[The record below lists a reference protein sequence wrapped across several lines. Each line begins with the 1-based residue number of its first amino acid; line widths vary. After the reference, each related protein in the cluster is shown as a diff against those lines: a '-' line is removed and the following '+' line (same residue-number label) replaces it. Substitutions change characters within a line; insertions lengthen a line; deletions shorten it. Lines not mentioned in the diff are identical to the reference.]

1 MYKDYIAED
10 RIRGIEQQHNI
21 MVIVG
26 NGFDISVLKKY
37 RKDNLVPSY
46 RMFYDFLQYRGIS
59 KDNLL
64 FSKMTKDRET
74 GKENWSDFE
83 NSLFELLNDSYS
95 ADVLEKA
102 LQEIQSYFLLFLN
115 DVITPDISIKLNN
128 DTETYKWGRKTLTSF
143 LGDLDKED
151 YLRMRFPLKT
161 DHYHMFNYLFV
172 NFNYTSLLDNYI
184 YMDRKQ
190 FEPHPYRTVDTNFKF
205 YPDPNGYSNNGINQ
219 NTVWSTFLMQD
230 IIHPH
235 GFQNIPR
242 SMLFGVESDK
252 YKKNRFAKRLVKSYW
267 AQNDQKYQ
275 SYFDNTE
282 LFVIYG
288 ASLGITD
295 SWWWKNIYDSLL
307 NNGSELIIYSH
318 SNSDKEE
325 VKNKFINACQIEC
338 NKVDK
343 QHVLDHIFVAPIIEN
358 KTILFSLG
366 VNDS

>member
-1 MYKDYIAED
+1 MYKDYITED

-46 RMFYDFLQYRGIS
+46 KVFYDFLQYRGIS

-95 ADVLEKA
+95 ADVLENA

-128 DTETYKWGRKTLTSF
+128 DTETYKWGRKALTSF
-143 LGDLDKED
+143 LGDLCYED
-151 YLRMRFPLKT
+151 YLRMCFPLNT
-161 DHYHMFNYLFV
+161 GHYHMFNYLFV

-184 YMDRKQ
+184 FMDRNQ
-190 FEPHPYRTVDTNFKF
+190 FEPHPHKTVDTNFKF
-205 YPDPNGYSNNGINQ
+205 YPDPNGYSNDGINQ

-235 GFQNIPR
+235 GYQNIPR

-252 YKKNRFAKRLVKSYW
+252 YKQNRFTKRLVKSYW
-267 AQNDQKYQ
+267 AQNDQKYK
-275 SYFDNTE
+275 SFFDNTE
-282 LFVIYG
+282 LFIIYG
-288 ASLGITD
+288 ASIGITD
-295 SWWWKNIYDSLL
+295 SWWWKNIYDSIL
-307 NNGSELIIYSH
+307 NKNSELIIYSH
-318 SNSDKEE
+318 SNSDKEK

-338 NKVDK
+338 SEEDE
-343 QHVLDHIFVAPIIEN
+343 QYVLDHIYVAYINEGH
-358 KTILFSLG
+358 TILFSME
-366 VNDS
+366 DSEG